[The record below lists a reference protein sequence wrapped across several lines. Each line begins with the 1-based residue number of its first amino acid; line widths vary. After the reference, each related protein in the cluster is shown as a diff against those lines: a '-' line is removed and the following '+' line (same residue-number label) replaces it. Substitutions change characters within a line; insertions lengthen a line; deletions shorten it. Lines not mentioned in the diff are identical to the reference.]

1 MGGAGLS
8 PLDAPERNTMKLK
21 IIVAAAVFL
30 PIAARAADA
39 PPAPQSSTLMTL
51 DRDWQAYNT
60 QQAHVFDDILA
71 LAKENTAL
79 KAENDKLKADAA
91 KSDADTKAKP
101 NPSPS
106 PTK

>member
-1 MGGAGLS
+1 MELNLFKTAIFVGVVAYS
-8 PLDAPERNTMKLK
+8 
-21 IIVAAAVFL
+21 VAAVAQQ
-30 PIAARAADA
+30 AAPT
-39 PPAPQSSTLMTL
+39 PPAPVSTVLSTL
-51 DRDWQAYNT
+51 DRDWQSYNT
-60 QQAHVFDDILA
+60 LQAHVFDDILA

>member
-1 MGGAGLS
+1 
-8 PLDAPERNTMKLK
+8 MKLNLIK
-21 IIVAAAVFL
+21 TAIFVGVVAYSVAAVAQQ
-30 PIAARAADA
+30 AAPT
-39 PPAPQSSTLMTL
+39 PPAPVSTVLSTL

-79 KAENDKLKADAA
+79 KAENDKLRADAA
-91 KSDADTKAKP
+91 KAETDAKAKS
-101 NPSPS
+101 NPPTS